1 MSSIEVAWALHTG
14 TTRKRIFC
22 KNKPHTQQTLLLPWR
37 GLFKAKQ
44 GLPSFLGEIIVPL
57 VATAPC
63 EAVGNKWP
71 QRHCSVCH
79 CRRKEKRGG
88 RGREGGRWWAEP
100 SMARLSSN
108 GLPPGTAG
116 MRLAGPRSLHPASDG
131 IKLPFPRSKASFGMS
146 CCSSWSIWPLIGLP
160 HKVPDDC

>member
-14 TTRKRIFC
+14 TPCKRIFW

-44 GLPSFLGEIIVPL
+44 GLPSFLWEIIVPL
-57 VATAPC
+57 VATALC

-79 CRRKEKRGG
+79 CKRKEKRGG
-88 RGREGGRWWAEP
+88 WGKEGGLLASRALPAQPVFQWHP
-100 SMARLSSN
+100 SRHSRKEA
-108 GLPPGTAG
+108 
-116 MRLAGPRSLHPASDG
+116 AGPRSFHPASNG
-131 IKLPFPRSKASFGMS
+131 IRLPFPRSKASFWTS
-146 CCSSWSIWPLIGLP
+146 CC
-160 HKVPDDC
+160 